1 MELVKEDTQP
11 TQTEGT
17 DIKQEPV
24 DEPKAPPPATTA
36 TEHPSHSPN
45 PQTTSTYSSASSSVS
60 PTLPPPAL
68 FVNALNLQPHTG
80 NTNTTKKP
88 SGFLFNELS
97 CVKNNS
103 KQNRVLETLVGYF
116 VFGFLLIVFQQKM
129 LLYMCVWLS
138 SVCSCIHIQCR
149 WW

>member
-1 MELVKEDTQP
+1 MYCTSVVLTNIMDLVKEETQP

-17 DIKQEPV
+17 DTKQLDLEPA
-24 DEPKAPPPATTA
+24 DEPKLPPPATTA

-80 NTNTTKKP
+80 NTNTAKNT
-88 SGFLFNELS
+88 SGFLLEVPVIVKSMSGNRYTS
-97 CVKNNS
+97 CV
-103 KQNRVLETLVGYF
+103 
-116 VFGFLLIVFQQKM
+116 
-129 LLYMCVWLS
+129 LY
-138 SVCSCIHIQCR
+138 I
-149 WW
+149 